1 MIDLTFGNIV
11 RRERKKQGLTQAEL
25 AEKAGVSTMTIRRY
39 ESGDRKPRLEE
50 AIKIAGTLGFALDTF
65 SGSKFERFV
74 REIERQAALLQDQG
88 GEERRETVTKE
99 QLTRIRQQYGD
110 EYLYRQL
117 AEECMELGHAALK
130 LIRAQRGETPVP
142 LDEAKTAL
150 IDEAADVRV
159 MLNVLN
165 DMLDADERVWLM
177 VQAATKNQRMVAR
190 LLGE

>member
-1 MIDLTFGNIV
+1 MT
-11 RRERKKQGLTQAEL
+11 KQQ
-25 AEKAGVSTMTIRRY
+25 V
-39 ESGDRKPRLEE
+39 D
-50 AIKIAGTLGFALDTF
+50 
-65 SGSKFERFV
+65 
-74 REIERQAALLQDQG
+74 
-88 GEERRETVTKE
+88 
-99 QLTRIRQQYGD
+99 RIRKEYGD

-165 DMLDADERVWLM
+165 DMLDADERVWLT

>member
-1 MIDLTFGNIV
+1 MI
-11 RRERKKQGLTQAEL
+11 KQQ
-25 AEKAGVSTMTIRRY
+25 VN
-39 ESGDRKPRLEE
+39 
-50 AIKIAGTLGFALDTF
+50 
-65 SGSKFERFV
+65 
-74 REIERQAALLQDQG
+74 
-88 GEERRETVTKE
+88 
-99 QLTRIRQQYGD
+99 RIRKEYGD

-130 LIRAQRGETPVP
+130 LIRVQRGETPVP
-142 LDEAKTAL
+142 LDKAKTAL

-177 VQAATKNQRMVAR
+177 EQAATKNQRMVAR

>member
-1 MIDLTFGNIV
+1 MT
-11 RRERKKQGLTQAEL
+11 KQQ
-25 AEKAGVSTMTIRRY
+25 V
-39 ESGDRKPRLEE
+39 D
-50 AIKIAGTLGFALDTF
+50 
-65 SGSKFERFV
+65 
-74 REIERQAALLQDQG
+74 
-88 GEERRETVTKE
+88 
-99 QLTRIRQQYGD
+99 RIRKEYGD

-130 LIRAQRGETPVP
+130 LIRAQCGETPVP

-165 DMLDADERVWLM
+165 DILDADERVWLT
-177 VQAATKNQRMVAR
+177 VQAAIKNQRMVAR

>member
-1 MIDLTFGNIV
+1 MT
-11 RRERKKQGLTQAEL
+11 KQQ
-25 AEKAGVSTMTIRRY
+25 V
-39 ESGDRKPRLEE
+39 D
-50 AIKIAGTLGFALDTF
+50 
-65 SGSKFERFV
+65 
-74 REIERQAALLQDQG
+74 
-88 GEERRETVTKE
+88 
-99 QLTRIRQQYGD
+99 RIRKEYGD

-142 LDEAKTAL
+142 LDEAKTVI

-177 VQAATKNQRMVAR
+177 AQAATKNQRMVVR

>member
-1 MIDLTFGNIV
+1 MT
-11 RRERKKQGLTQAEL
+11 KQQ
-25 AEKAGVSTMTIRRY
+25 V
-39 ESGDRKPRLEE
+39 D
-50 AIKIAGTLGFALDTF
+50 
-65 SGSKFERFV
+65 
-74 REIERQAALLQDQG
+74 
-88 GEERRETVTKE
+88 
-99 QLTRIRQQYGD
+99 RIRKEYGD

-142 LDEAKTAL
+142 LDEAKTAI

>member
-1 MIDLTFGNIV
+1 MTKQQVDRV
-11 RRERKKQGLTQAEL
+11 R
-25 AEKAGVSTMTIRRY
+25 
-39 ESGDRKPRLEE
+39 
-50 AIKIAGTLGFALDTF
+50 
-65 SGSKFERFV
+65 
-74 REIERQAALLQDQG
+74 
-88 GEERRETVTKE
+88 KE
-99 QLTRIRQQYGD
+99 YGD

>member
-1 MIDLTFGNIV
+1 MT
-11 RRERKKQGLTQAEL
+11 KQQ
-25 AEKAGVSTMTIRRY
+25 V
-39 ESGDRKPRLEE
+39 D
-50 AIKIAGTLGFALDTF
+50 
-65 SGSKFERFV
+65 
-74 REIERQAALLQDQG
+74 
-88 GEERRETVTKE
+88 
-99 QLTRIRQQYGD
+99 RIRKEYGD

-142 LDEAKTAL
+142 LDEAKTAI

-165 DMLDADERVWLM
+165 DMLDADERVRLM

>member
-1 MIDLTFGNIV
+1 MT
-11 RRERKKQGLTQAEL
+11 KQQ
-25 AEKAGVSTMTIRRY
+25 V
-39 ESGDRKPRLEE
+39 D
-50 AIKIAGTLGFALDTF
+50 
-65 SGSKFERFV
+65 
-74 REIERQAALLQDQG
+74 
-88 GEERRETVTKE
+88 
-99 QLTRIRQQYGD
+99 RIRKEYGD

-150 IDEAADVRV
+150 IDEAADARV

>member
-1 MIDLTFGNIV
+1 MT
-11 RRERKKQGLTQAEL
+11 KQQ
-25 AEKAGVSTMTIRRY
+25 V
-39 ESGDRKPRLEE
+39 D
-50 AIKIAGTLGFALDTF
+50 
-65 SGSKFERFV
+65 
-74 REIERQAALLQDQG
+74 
-88 GEERRETVTKE
+88 
-99 QLTRIRQQYGD
+99 RIRKEYGD

-150 IDEAADVRV
+150 IDEAADMRV

-165 DMLDADERVWLM
+165 DMLDADERVRLM

>member
-1 MIDLTFGNIV
+1 MT
-11 RRERKKQGLTQAEL
+11 KQQ
-25 AEKAGVSTMTIRRY
+25 V
-39 ESGDRKPRLEE
+39 D
-50 AIKIAGTLGFALDTF
+50 
-65 SGSKFERFV
+65 
-74 REIERQAALLQDQG
+74 
-88 GEERRETVTKE
+88 
-99 QLTRIRQQYGD
+99 RIRKEYGD

-130 LIRAQRGETPVP
+130 LIRAKKRGETPVP
-142 LDEAKTAL
+142 LDEAKTAI

-159 MLNVLN
+159 MLNALN

>member
-1 MIDLTFGNIV
+1 MT
-11 RRERKKQGLTQAEL
+11 KQQ
-25 AEKAGVSTMTIRRY
+25 V
-39 ESGDRKPRLEE
+39 D
-50 AIKIAGTLGFALDTF
+50 
-65 SGSKFERFV
+65 
-74 REIERQAALLQDQG
+74 
-88 GEERRETVTKE
+88 
-99 QLTRIRQQYGD
+99 RIRKEYGD

-165 DMLDADERVWLM
+165 DMLDADERVWLT
-177 VQAATKNQRMVAR
+177 VQIATKNQRMVAR

>member
-1 MIDLTFGNIV
+1 MT
-11 RRERKKQGLTQAEL
+11 KQQ
-25 AEKAGVSTMTIRRY
+25 V
-39 ESGDRKPRLEE
+39 D
-50 AIKIAGTLGFALDTF
+50 
-65 SGSKFERFV
+65 
-74 REIERQAALLQDQG
+74 
-88 GEERRETVTKE
+88 
-99 QLTRIRQQYGD
+99 RIRKEYGD

-142 LDEAKTAL
+142 LDEAKTAI

-159 MLNVLN
+159 MLGALN

-177 VQAATKNQRMVAR
+177 VQTATKNQRMVAR

>member
-1 MIDLTFGNIV
+1 MT
-11 RRERKKQGLTQAEL
+11 KQQ
-25 AEKAGVSTMTIRRY
+25 V
-39 ESGDRKPRLEE
+39 D
-50 AIKIAGTLGFALDTF
+50 
-65 SGSKFERFV
+65 
-74 REIERQAALLQDQG
+74 
-88 GEERRETVTKE
+88 
-99 QLTRIRQQYGD
+99 RIRKEYGD

>member
-1 MIDLTFGNIV
+1 MT
-11 RRERKKQGLTQAEL
+11 KQQ
-25 AEKAGVSTMTIRRY
+25 VY
-39 ESGDRKPRLEE
+39 
-50 AIKIAGTLGFALDTF
+50 
-65 SGSKFERFV
+65 
-74 REIERQAALLQDQG
+74 
-88 GEERRETVTKE
+88 
-99 QLTRIRQQYGD
+99 RIRKEYGD